1 MQNKNNRNG
10 SNHQVESML
19 FRPRTIKKLNEKKG
33 RKKKHTHTHQRK
45 TTTTSKM
52 KNIVTAAT
60 QQPNNVQHR

>member
-19 FRPRTIKKLNEKKG
+19 FRPRTIKKLNEKKAEK
-33 RKKKHTHTHQRK
+33 RNTHTHQRK